1 MIITTDS
8 TIEGKS
14 IVENKGDVYSEVS
27 LGEANVQTFFEK
39 SVGNLVSKISSSYK
53 SKESKAKEDAL
64 ANLEKEAEKVGANA
78 VINVSTEYRYVF
90 GMRVLSLKGVA
101 VVIE

>member
-8 TIEGKS
+8 VIEGKS
-14 IVENKGDVYSEVS
+14 IVEHKCCICSEVS
-27 LGEANVQTFFEK
+27 LGEANFKTFFEK
-39 SVGNLVSKISSSYK
+39 SVGNLVSKISSTYK
-53 SKESKAKEDAL
+53 SKESKAKEEAL

-78 VINVSTEYRYVF
+78 IINVSTEYRYTF
-90 GMRVLSLKGVA
+90 GTIVLSLTGVA